1 MTAQRWFRASMVLAL
16 WLAARLSNA
25 QVLTGT
31 FSGTVKDE
39 SGGVL
44 PAASVHLSSPALI
57 SGPIS
62 MVANERGQ
70 FRFVSLAAG
79 DYALDVDMPGF
90 AAYHEDQISI
100 VVQRGSLPAI
110 STYATR
116 TVSPAP
122 IRCSLAARSTTKY
135 LAK

>member
-1 MTAQRWFRASMVLAL
+1 MAAQRWFRVSMLLAL
-16 WLAARLSNA
+16 LLAGRLSSA

-44 PAASVHLSSPALI
+44 PAAAVHLSSPALI

-62 MVANERGQ
+62 MVTNERGQ

-90 AAYHEDQISI
+90 AAYHEDQISV
-100 VVQRGSLPAI
+100 VVQGS
-110 STYATR
+110 S
-116 TVSPAP
+116 
-122 IRCSLAARSTTKY
+122 
-135 LAK
+135 

>member
-44 PAASVHLSSPALI
+44 PAAPENI
-57 SGPIS
+57 
-62 MVANERGQ
+62 
-70 FRFVSLAAG
+70 
-79 DYALDVDMPGF
+79 
-90 AAYHEDQISI
+90 
-100 VVQRGSLPAI
+100 
-110 STYATR
+110 
-116 TVSPAP
+116 
-122 IRCSLAARSTTKY
+122 
-135 LAK
+135 